1 MKRIGSALVLLLA
14 AALSLTTAGCSTLP
28 VAGQLPGGLLATKI
42 AGIDEGSRFAISP
55 DGAVVAH
62 SKSGL
67 KLLHISSGQKLDL
80 SSETPERLAWS
91 PVGYSL
97 AALYHRA
104 GKSAIVTYDQH
115 GLKVAEALID
125 GRITDLAWVSE
136 SELLAAEMRVTNY
149 RFGSNYKTLLHRWKP
164 GKSSPAATP
173 LRDTT
178 IQPANAVRWQNSLSR
193 GPLSDLSPADDFIL
207 YLHPLDPPVF
217 SPYYKLVLRE
227 LPSGR
232 EKEIANVSL
241 NSDGGVFSLDG
252 ELILFGDGSG
262 NTSLYDPWEEK
273 TLFSCKTPG
282 KNPALSSDGI
292 HWFADGTLYRGN
304 TPVAILAPNGIAKFS
319 PDGKELLV
327 SGNGSLYRVTGLSS
341 AKPLPPPSD
350 KLRQLR
356 AWRLE
361 GLISA
366 GEYAGS
372 KERSSQP

>member
-1 MKRIGSALVLLLA
+1 MKIIESAILVLA
-14 AALSLTTAGCSTLP
+14 GAFSLIVAGCSTLP
-28 VAGQLPGGLLATKI
+28 VSGQLPEGLVATKI
-42 AGIDEGSRFAISP
+42 ARIDEGTRFAISP
-55 DGAVVAH
+55 DGAAVAH

-67 KLLHISSGQKLDL
+67 KLLHISTGQKLDL
-80 SSETPERLAWS
+80 SAETPERLAWS
-91 PVGYSL
+91 PVGYNL
-97 AALYHRA
+97 AALYYRD

-115 GLKVAEALID
+115 GLKVAEASID
-125 GRITDLAWVSE
+125 GRITDLAWLSE
-136 SELLAAEMRVTNY
+136 SELLAAELRVANY

-164 GKSSPAATP
+164 GKSSPVATP

-178 IQPANAVRWQNSLSR
+178 IQPANAVRWQNTLSR
-193 GPLSDLSPADDFIL
+193 GPMPGLSPTDDFIL

-217 SPYYKLVLRE
+217 SPYYKLILRE

-241 NSDGGVFSLDG
+241 NSDGGLFSLDG

-262 NTSLYDPWEEK
+262 NTSLYDPWTEK
-273 TLFSCKTPG
+273 TIFSCKTPG
-282 KNPALSSDGI
+282 KNPAFSPDGS

-304 TPVAILAPNGIAKFS
+304 APLAILAPNGIARFS
-319 PDGKELLV
+319 PDAKELLL
-327 SGNGSLYRVTGLSS
+327 SANGSLYRVTGLRP

-366 GEYAGS
+366 REYTES
-372 KERSSQP
+372 KERSNQP